1 MGQLFR
7 WCEILVL
14 DVQKGIRCPVSDAN
28 HVQTASEVVCM
39 FCVTGYTLRNTV
51 LRKKMSVCI

>member
-14 DVQKGIRCPVSDAN
+14 DVQKGICCPVSDAS

-39 FCVTGYTLRNTV
+39 FCFAEKDERMHLTLS
-51 LRKKMSVCI
+51 KSVSS